1 MLLYQ
6 NWDRSAAHVS
16 ILCAILT
23 LLVVKPACCDD
34 APISFNRD
42 TRPILSDNCY
52 ADTSGYHCD
61 ENISVWPYRDYVMRA
76 FNDNMPFDRFTR
88 ENLAGDLLPNA
99 TPEQRV
105 SWAFNRLNQ
114 TAAEGGAQAKAYL
127 GCEVECYT
135 IQVIK
140 TL

>member
-16 ILCAILT
+16 ILCAIIT
-23 LLVVKPACCDD
+23 LLVVKPACCNV

-42 TRPILSDNCY
+42 IRPILSDNCY
-52 ADTSGYHCD
+52 ADTSGYHSN

-76 FNDNMPFDRFTR
+76 FNDNMPFGRFTR

-105 SWAFNRLNQ
+105 YWAFNRLNTDRRRRGRPGQ
-114 TAAEGGAQAKAYL
+114 GVPGL
-127 GCEVECYT
+127 
-135 IQVIK
+135 
-140 TL
+140 